1 MIYSYWDIECDRLKL
16 VVMGPFFPFTTL
28 KTKKNQNQKKKKEK
42 LPDISSFYTS
52 VPKTSI
58 LSGTVPQIQSETDN
72 FLSFWLIFC
81 LFSANNLENQNFKHV
96 YLKSR
101 SYDVC
106 FLRYRVQQTSCHL
119 GSLFPLSLLTT
130 KTKIWKKC
138 NKPWRYYHFTHVYH
152 KDHMMHGSWALRH
165 DRQNFFSFWTI
176 FLPFNPLNKPKIK
189 ILKKWKKHLEISS
202 FDTCLP

>member
-42 LPDISSFYTS
+42 IIKNKKKKRKNCRIYHHFTQVYQ
-52 VPKTSI
+52 K
-58 LSGTVPQIQSETDN
+58 PQSYQVRFLRYRVRHN

-106 FLRYRVQQTSCHL
+106 FLRYRVQQTYFFAIL
-119 GSLFPLSLLTT
+119 GHFFPFPYWPRKLKFGKNVINPEDIIIL
-130 KTKIWKKC
+130 
-138 NKPWRYYHFTHVYH
+138 
-152 KDHMMHGSWALRH
+152 HMS
-165 DRQNFFSFWTI
+165 T
-176 FLPFNPLNKPKIK
+176 IK
-189 ILKKWKKHLEISS
+189 IIWCMVPEL
-202 FDTCLP
+202 